1 MGTTCNAKVT
11 PALKR
16 IWVVAAV
23 ATAVAVA
30 GAQGCKRNRDKDAVP
45 ARKVAVL
52 ADALRPDVFAA
63 ALKRIGGA
71 HFHATSRFAVGPSG
85 GTPNVV
91 TTTTDVWVD
100 RTGNYRFVEQ
110 NDRDGGR
117 EVVLHGRELAV
128 ALRYGKMIRRVA
140 EEPEPSRL
148 LEEAL
153 GAPFAVFDLVARRA
167 RVTRAG
173 TDMIGGARATVF
185 ELKPSD
191 GAGSDPGPALPG
203 LRKWRNTASIDELS
217 GRIVV
222 DDATGALVRC
232 DLTAKFAT
240 ADGEQKPVQGNVEV
254 HTVLSDVASTPAI
267 EKPAAEDLAMRQR
280 TLPEQ
285 RELLRGLGQTRPA
298 AEPPRPGTRP
308 TPANRAPR
316 PAAPASSTGST
327 GTKVGP

>member
-1 MGTTCNAKVT
+1 M
-11 PALKR
+11 
-16 IWVVAAV
+16 
-23 ATAVAVA
+23 
-30 GAQGCKRNRDKDAVP
+30 
-45 ARKVAVL
+45 L
-52 ADALRPDVFAA
+52 ADALRPDAFAA

-71 HFHATSRFAVGPSG
+71 HFHATARFAAGPSG

-100 RTGNYRFVEQ
+100 RAGNYRFVEQ

-117 EVVLHGRELAV
+117 EVVLHGRELGV

-140 EEPEPSRL
+140 EEPEPSHL

-173 TDMIGGARATVF
+173 NELIGGARATIF
-185 ELKPSD
+185 ELQPSD
-191 GAGSDPGPALPG
+191 GSGSEPGPAPGG
-203 LRKWRNTASIDELS
+203 LRKWRSKASIDALS
-217 GRIVV
+217 GRVVV

-240 ADGEQKPVQGNVEV
+240 EGEAKPVQGTVEV
-254 HTVLSDVASTPAI
+254 HTVLTDVASTAAI

-285 RELLRGLGQTRPA
+285 RDLLRGLGQARAA
-298 AEPPRPGTRP
+298 AEPPRAGVRVMAKPAP
-308 TPANRAPR
+308 TKATPTKTGAPK
-316 PAAPASSTGST
+316 T
-327 GTKVGP
+327 GTTAGTKTAP

>member
-1 MGTTCNAKVT
+1 
-11 PALKR
+11 LKR
-16 IWVVAAV
+16 IWAV
-23 ATAVAVA
+23 GAILAATA
-30 GAQGCKRNRDKDAVP
+30 GAAGCKRNQDQGAVP
-45 ARKVAVL
+45 ARKVTVL
-52 ADALRPDVFAA
+52 ADALRPDAFGA

-71 HFHATSRFAVGPSG
+71 HFHATARFSVGPSG
-85 GTPNVV
+85 GAPNVV

-128 ALRYGKMIRRVA
+128 ALRYGKMIRRIA
-140 EEPEPSRL
+140 EEPEPGRL

-167 RVTRAG
+167 RVTRSG
-173 TDMIGGARATVF
+173 NEVIGGARATVF

-191 GAGSDPGPALPG
+191 GAGSEPGPALGG
-203 LRKWRNTASIDELS
+203 LQKWRNNAAIEALG

-222 DDATGALVRC
+222 DDATGALMRC

-240 ADGEQKPVQGNVEV
+240 TEGDQKPVQGTVEV
-254 HTVLSDVASTPAI
+254 HSVLSDVASTPAI

-285 RELLRGLGQTRPA
+285 RELLRGLGQARPA
-298 AEPPRPGTRP
+298 AEPPRPGARGV
-308 TPANRAPR
+308 PANRAAR
-316 PAAPASSTGST
+316 PAAPGTGAKT
-327 GTKVGP
+327 GATPGTKAAP

>member
-1 MGTTCNAKVT
+1 M
-11 PALKR
+11 
-16 IWVVAAV
+16 
-23 ATAVAVA
+23 
-30 GAQGCKRNRDKDAVP
+30 
-45 ARKVAVL
+45 L

-71 HFHATSRFAVGPSG
+71 HFHATARFAVGPSG

-128 ALRYGKMIRRVA
+128 ALRYGKMIRRIA

-173 TDMIGGARATVF
+173 ADVIGGARATVF
-185 ELKPSD
+185 ELQPSD
-191 GAGSDPGPALPG
+191 GARSERGRRSTGC
-203 LRKWRNTASIDELS
+203 ASGATRPRS
-217 GRIVV
+217 TRCR
-222 DDATGALVRC
+222 DAWWSTTRRARWC
-232 DLTAKFAT
+232 AAISRAKFAT
-240 ADGEQKPVQGNVEV
+240 TEGDQKPVQGTVEV
-254 HTVLSDVASTPAI
+254 HSLLTRGREHAGDREAG
-267 EKPAAEDLAMRQR
+267 AEDLAMRQR

-285 RELLRGLGQTRPA
+285 RELLRGLGQTRAA
-298 AEPPRPGTRP
+298 AEPPRAGART
-308 TPANRAPR
+308 
-316 PAAPASSTGST
+316 APASRAPGPPRRDGPKT
-327 GTKVGP
+327 GTKTGTTTGTKAAP

>member
-1 MGTTCNAKVT
+1 
-11 PALKR
+11 LKR
-16 IWVVAAV
+16 IWEVGLAIVLAA
-23 ATAVAVA
+23 A
-30 GAQGCKRNRDKDAVP
+30 GAAGGCKRDRNQGAVP
-45 ARKVAVL
+45 AQKMTVL

-71 HFHATSRFAVGPSG
+71 HFRGTSRFTVGPSG
-85 GTPNVV
+85 GTPNIV

-117 EVVLHGRELAV
+117 EVVLYGRELAV

-173 TDMIGGARATVF
+173 SELIGGARATVF
-185 ELKPSD
+185 ELQPSD
-191 GAGSDPGPALPG
+191 GVGSEPGRAREG
-203 LRKWRNTASIDELS
+203 LRKWRNNASIDGLS

-240 ADGEQKPVQGNVEV
+240 DGEPKPVQGTVDV
-254 HTVLSDVASTPAI
+254 HTVLSDVAGTAPI
-267 EKPAAEDLAMRQR
+267 EKPVAEDLAMRQR

-285 RELLRGLGQTRPA
+285 RELLRGLGQARLA
-298 AEPPRPGTRP
+298 AEPARPGARG
-308 TPANRAPR
+308 
-316 PAAPASSTGST
+316 APASRGAKAAA
-327 GTKVGP
+327 TKPAIGPTKARP